1 MALVNPNIALSY
13 RPTTEYQPRNALAE
27 AAQIQNIM
35 SARTQQESAQTQQEA
50 SRMQLDKMRREEAAI
65 DNLMQTITANGGP
78 ADPIEASTA
87 MIRTRVPHFMDMGF
101 KMQESIRQT
110 DRDRMAMGLEPLY
123 GAFTGAKAAAPAAAA
138 PAPAT
143 APLPAPVTYAN
154 GATDYP
160 TGTVFEPNVPNANLA
175 VSTPVAAAGRA
186 PVAAPVAAPA
196 AGPGGETDLAYLR
209 RTMPG
214 VPGASAPAAA
224 NALAPAA
231 AAPAAANA
239 LTMSPEEQKARAML
253 LSTNPGVRK
262 AGELEIARLNAVHEV
277 DGRLVTRSGQVLY
290 EAPPKPTNIAVL
302 EREIKDLTT
311 QGVPANDPRIV
322 ARQSAIA
329 QAAGQ
334 ADPLIREYEYAKR
347 DGFKGSIF
355 DYKRQLAQAGR
366 SITAPPTPPLEKVID
381 PKTGQVVFVSR
392 DEALRGRMTPAGQGT
407 DLNPKQIQTLEAK
420 YPQATAAVKTFES
433 NSDRLAK
440 DLETL
445 ANHPGLT
452 GISGLIYGR
461 TPAITAE
468 ARQAQALYD
477 SIVARG
483 GFKELQDMRAASPTG
498 GALGNVSNQEN
509 QYLRD
514 AFAPINRTQDTDDLK
529 QSLLGAAQA
538 TRESKQRVREAYD
551 TTYEYRSQRG
561 AGGGGAAAPA
571 TPAAPKVGTVQQG
584 YRFKGGDPADQKNWE
599 KQ

>member
-27 AAQIQNIM
+27 YAQIQQIM
-35 SARTQQESAQTQQEA
+35 GARTQQETAQMQQEA
-50 SRMQLDKMRREEAAI
+50 LRVQMAKAQRDEQALDSWVQGIVEK
-65 DNLMQTITANGGP
+65 GGP
-78 ADPIEASTA
+78 SDPMQATA
-87 MIRTRVPHFMDMGF
+87 EMIRTRNPQLMEAGL
-101 KMQESIRQT
+101 KMRQAFI
-110 DRDRMAMGLEPLY
+110 DAQRDRELMGLPPLSY
-123 GAFTGAKAAAPAAAA
+123 GAKATAPAAAPTFA
-138 PAPAT
+138 PESMFPAPSAAST
-143 APLPAPVTYAN
+143 EAELQKGRIALTNKMAGLGYPVDQAAPPAA
-154 GATDYP
+154 A
-160 TGTVFEPNVPNANLA
+160 A
-175 VSTPVAAAGRA
+175 VAA
-186 PVAAPVAAPA
+186 
-196 AGPGGETDLAYLR
+196 
-209 RTMPG
+209 
-214 VPGASAPAAA
+214 SA

-231 AAPAAANA
+231 APAPTNA
-239 LTMSPEEQKARAML
+239 LTVPTPTAAAPGTALAMSPEEQKARAML
-253 LSTNPGVRK
+253 LSTTPGVRK
-262 AGELEIARLNAVHEV
+262 LGELELARLNAVHEV
-277 DGRLVTRSGQVLY
+277 DGRLVTRGGQVLY

-302 EREIKDLTT
+302 EREIATLTQ

-322 ARQSAIA
+322 LRQSAIA

-334 ADPLIREYEYAKR
+334 TDPLIREYEYAKR

-407 DLNPKQIQTLEAK
+407 DLNPKQIQALEAK

-461 TPAITAE
+461 TPAITAD

-561 AGGGGAAAPA
+561 GAAPAAAPA
-571 TPAAPKVGTVQQG
+571 
-584 YRFKGGDPADQKNWE
+584 GGATGNWSVVR
-599 KQ
+599 

>member
-1 MALVNPNIALSY
+1 MQATAEMIKTRNPELV
-13 RPTTEYQPRNALAE
+13 
-27 AAQIQNIM
+27 
-35 SARTQQESAQTQQEA
+35 SAG
-50 SRMQLDKMRREEAAI
+50 LKMRQAYI
-65 DNLMQTITANGGP
+65 DAQ
-78 ADPIEASTA
+78 
-87 MIRTRVPHFMDMGF
+87 
-101 KMQESIRQT
+101 
-110 DRDRMAMGLEPLY
+110 RDREAMGLPPLSY
-123 GAFTGAKAAAPAAAA
+123 GGAAAPA
-138 PAPAT
+138 
-143 APLPAPVTYAN
+143 
-154 GATDYP
+154 
-160 TGTVFEPNVPNANLA
+160 
-175 VSTPVAAAGRA
+175 
-186 PVAAPVAAPA
+186 VAAPTTAPGSMFPAPSTATTEADLQKGRIALTNKMAQAGYPVDQAAP
-196 AGPGGETDLAYLR
+196 
-209 RTMPG
+209 
-214 VPGASAPAAA
+214 SAAA
-224 NALAPAA
+224 AVTPNQLAA
-231 AAPAAANA
+231 AAPAAAPVNA
-239 LTMSPEEQKARAML
+239 LTPGAAAAMSPEEMRARTML
-253 LSTNPGVRK
+253 LSSNPGVREAGK
-262 AGELEIARLNAVHEV
+262 AELAKLNAVHEV
-277 DGRLVTRSGQVLY
+277 KGRLVTRGGQVLY
-290 EAPPKPTNIAVL
+290 EAPAEPTNLAVL
-302 EREIKDLTT
+302 EREIATLTQ

-334 ADPLIREYEYAKR
+334 TDPLIKQYEFAQR
-347 DGFKGSIF
+347 QGFKGSLF

-366 SITAPPTPPLEKVID
+366 SIAPPPPAAPVAVID
-381 PKTGQVVFVSR
+381 PASGNTVYVSR
-392 DEALRGRMTPAGQGT
+392 EEALSKRMTPAGQGVNLT
-407 DLNPKQIQTLEAK
+407 PKQIQTLEAK
-420 YPQATAAVKTFES
+420 YPQATAAVKTFEF

-561 AGGGGAAAPA
+561 GAAPAAAPA
-571 TPAAPKVGTVQQG
+571 
-584 YRFKGGDPADQKNWE
+584 GGATGNWSVVR
-599 KQ
+599 